1 MTFVTFRYMMLIQ
14 GDGEV
19 FFLDRD
25 NNVFQVKG
33 LTFPHPQEP
42 RILRDTLLDGVSL
55 TKNNTI
61 FL

>member
-1 MTFVTFRYMMLIQ
+1 MMLIQ

-33 LTFPHPQEP
+33 LTFPHPQEQ
-42 RILRDTLLDGVSL
+42 RIVRDTLLDGVS
-55 TKNNTI
+55 
-61 FL
+61 